1 MALAEPTAAS
11 SRLDRLRQKHKAL
24 LSSSNQK
31 IAQSRSRLDWYT
43 DDFEG
48 KGRKFFFQE
57 KGKTASSMSD
67 DDISTDSLHVAS
79 PRVAPSPKDDKLDE
93 ENKKLT
99 EELKEIKAEREK
111 LRKNLSQVAVQVQN
125 ASKAI
130 LSTKFHEA
138 NAKYSNLENEMKETQ
153 DRLDARESST
163 TELLTQMQ
171 KLRKENAKL
180 ASQVRMN
187 NHTMTGTKN
196 SQMKELQEKITDL
209 QEINRELM
217 LEKTRMTAQMGI
229 QEEEGP
235 DDEQEEVPVERTTVK
250 RVRNST
256 MTMIQTQLA
265 VSSAQLTSVEM
276 ELAGKENEVD
286 DLQKLLDEARAENT
300 KLWKVQGGMVDNS
313 KVEELKEQVKVLE
326 TYNTDLMVE
335 KMSTSSGALEEPLPS
350 VPESDDLLM
359 SPTQKRVR
367 DSNLS
372 MMKTKIALSSA
383 QLTSVEQD
391 LAETEHELMST
402 QVSLDEIRSELD
414 ATRKEKRELVE
425 KLQDQADMI
434 HELETRKPTVRAGP
448 SAQIPTNIAIGVGA
462 GEIGGTFD
470 FGAAVAEGEDA
481 SIKVIQLG
489 GDDDQTARSAM
500 TGYTEAS
507 SMAQTYAV
515 TIVQTKLADSHAKYA
530 EMEMK
535 CNELKGT
542 LDNAMVEIG
551 SKQTAV
557 DMTQSDLADARD
569 RNAKYIN
576 EMEELKTQIA
586 VLEDKQIKGMKR
598 QMRKAKRAEADES
611 EEEEEEVIPMIEHR
625 SAMAIINTKLQEANV
640 KVSTME
646 REMDELADM
655 LESAILDG
663 EKKKAIIES
672 MNAEVIETRKEN
684 ADLYSQVQEYE
695 AMNDIFEGARIQ
707 ELETKLMGLETINQ
721 HLMLA
726 QLEMDLDGEGELT
739 LDVLEVLDDNGGG
752 TKAETLLRKIQGLQQ
767 VNEALSKRNDDD
779 SSSLSS
785 SSSSS
790 SSSSEPESGDD

>member
-1 MALAEPTAAS
+1 
-11 SRLDRLRQKHKAL
+11 
-24 LSSSNQK
+24 
-31 IAQSRSRLDWYT
+31 
-43 DDFEG
+43 
-48 KGRKFFFQE
+48 
-57 KGKTASSMSD
+57 
-67 DDISTDSLHVAS
+67 
-79 PRVAPSPKDDKLDE
+79 
-93 ENKKLT
+93 
-99 EELKEIKAEREK
+99 
-111 LRKNLSQVAVQVQN
+111 
-125 ASKAI
+125 
-130 LSTKFHEA
+130 
-138 NAKYSNLENEMKETQ
+138 
-153 DRLDARESST
+153 
-163 TELLTQMQ
+163 
-171 KLRKENAKL
+171 
-180 ASQVRMN
+180 
-187 NHTMTGTKN
+187 
-196 SQMKELQEKITDL
+196 
-209 QEINRELM
+209 
-217 LEKTRMTAQMGI
+217 
-229 QEEEGP
+229 
-235 DDEQEEVPVERTTVK
+235 
-250 RVRNST
+250 
-256 MTMIQTQLA
+256 
-265 VSSAQLTSVEM
+265 
-276 ELAGKENEVD
+276 
-286 DLQKLLDEARAENT
+286 
-300 KLWKVQGGMVDNS
+300 
-313 KVEELKEQVKVLE
+313 
-326 TYNTDLMVE
+326 
-335 KMSTSSGALEEPLPS
+335 
-350 VPESDDLLM
+350 
-359 SPTQKRVR
+359 
-367 DSNLS
+367 
-372 MMKTKIALSSA
+372 
-383 QLTSVEQD
+383 
-391 LAETEHELMST
+391 
-402 QVSLDEIRSELD
+402 
-414 ATRKEKRELVE
+414 
-425 KLQDQADMI
+425 
-434 HELETRKPTVRAGP
+434 
-448 SAQIPTNIAIGVGA
+448 
-462 GEIGGTFD
+462 
-470 FGAAVAEGEDA
+470 
-481 SIKVIQLG
+481 
-489 GDDDQTARSAM
+489 
-500 TGYTEAS
+500 
-507 SMAQTYAV
+507 
-515 TIVQTKLADSHAKYA
+515 
-530 EMEMK
+530 MEMK